1 MKKGQYIKK
10 NIFLVLKYDPYKN
23 NISFNN
29 NKLNK
34 IKFNYYFFITI
45 INFII
50 LLSKKNKKILNI

>member
-50 LLSKKNKKILNI
+50 LLSTKNKKIINI

>member
-50 LLSKKNKKILNI
+50 LLSTKNKKIFNI